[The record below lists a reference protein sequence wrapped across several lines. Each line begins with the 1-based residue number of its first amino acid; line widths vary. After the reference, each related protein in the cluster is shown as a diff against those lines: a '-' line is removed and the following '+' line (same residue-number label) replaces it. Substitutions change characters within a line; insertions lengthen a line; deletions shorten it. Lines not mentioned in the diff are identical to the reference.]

1 MRNID
6 TLSGI
11 IIDWAKPMIDD
22 IALQIVN
29 GSDSIT
35 RANAWIKKYFPV
47 SQNYSIWNDISF
59 LALPLLS
66 VSITP
71 FLENAVNK
79 IGITDE
85 MMPKYI
91 RDIADAMYKEAET
104 KGEVKFLE
112 RYEFSLDDMKRLKDL
127 IEERL

>member
-35 RANAWIKKYFPV
+35 RANAWIRKYFPV

-85 MMPKYI
+85 MIPKYI
-91 RDIADAMYKEAET
+91 KDIADAMYKEAET

-127 IEERL
+127 IEERF

>member
-1 MRNID
+1 MSNVDI
-6 TLSGI
+6 LSGI
-11 IIDWAKPMIDD
+11 IVDWAKPMIDD

-85 MMPKYI
+85 MIPKYI

>member
-1 MRNID
+1 MKNID
-6 TLSGI
+6 TLSGV

-85 MMPKYI
+85 MIPKYI

>member
-35 RANAWIKKYFPV
+35 RANAWIRKYFPV

-71 FLENAVNK
+71 LLENAVNK

-85 MMPKYI
+85 MIPKYI

>member
-1 MRNID
+1 MSNID
-6 TLSGI
+6 TLSGV

-29 GSDSIT
+29 GNDSIT
-35 RANAWIKKYFPV
+35 RANAWIRKYFPV

-85 MMPKYI
+85 MIPKYI
-91 RDIADAMYKEAET
+91 RDIADAMYKEAEI

>member
-1 MRNID
+1 MKNID

-29 GSDSIT
+29 GSDSIA

-85 MMPKYI
+85 MIPKYI

>member
-1 MRNID
+1 MSNID

-35 RANAWIKKYFPV
+35 RANAWIRKYFPV

-85 MMPKYI
+85 MIPKYI
-91 RDIADAMYKEAET
+91 KDIADAMYKEAET

-127 IEERL
+127 IEERF

>member
-1 MRNID
+1 MKNTD

-35 RANAWIKKYFPV
+35 RANAWIRKYFTV

-85 MMPKYI
+85 MIPKYI

>member
-35 RANAWIKKYFPV
+35 RANAWIRKYLPV

-85 MMPKYI
+85 MIPKYI

>member
-1 MRNID
+1 MKNID

-35 RANAWIKKYFPV
+35 RANAWIRKYFPV
-47 SQNYSIWNDISF
+47 SQDYSIWNDISF

-71 FLENAVNK
+71 FLENVVNK

-85 MMPKYI
+85 MIPKYI

>member
-1 MRNID
+1 MSNID

-85 MMPKYI
+85 MIPKYI
-91 RDIADAMYKEAET
+91 RDIADAMYKEAEI

>member
-35 RANAWIKKYFPV
+35 RANAWIRKYFPV
-47 SQNYSIWNDISF
+47 SQNYSLWNDISF
-59 LALPLLS
+59 VALPLLS

-85 MMPKYI
+85 MIPKYI

>member
-1 MRNID
+1 MSNVDI
-6 TLSGI
+6 LSGI

-35 RANAWIKKYFPV
+35 RANAWIRKYFPV

-85 MMPKYI
+85 MIPKYI

>member
-35 RANAWIKKYFPV
+35 RANAWIRKYFPV

-71 FLENAVNK
+71 ILENAVNK

-85 MMPKYI
+85 MIPKYI

>member
-1 MRNID
+1 MKNID

-85 MMPKYI
+85 MIPKYI

>member
-35 RANAWIKKYFPV
+35 RANAWIRKYFPV

-85 MMPKYI
+85 MIPKYI
-91 RDIADAMYKEAET
+91 RDIADAMYKEAEI

>member
-1 MRNID
+1 MKNID

-35 RANAWIKKYFPV
+35 RANAWIRKYFPV

-71 FLENAVNK
+71 FLDNAVNK

-85 MMPKYI
+85 MIPKYI

>member
-1 MRNID
+1 MSNIH

-35 RANAWIKKYFPV
+35 RANAWIRKYFPV

-85 MMPKYI
+85 MIPKYI

-127 IEERL
+127 IEERF

>member
-71 FLENAVNK
+71 FLENTVNK

-85 MMPKYI
+85 MIPKYI

>member
-35 RANAWIKKYFPV
+35 RSNAWIRKYFPV

-79 IGITDE
+79 ISITDE
-85 MMPKYI
+85 MIPKYI

>member
-1 MRNID
+1 MKNID

-11 IIDWAKPMIDD
+11 IIDWAQPMIDD

-35 RANAWIKKYFPV
+35 RANAWIRKYFPV

-85 MMPKYI
+85 MIPKYI

-127 IEERL
+127 IEERF

>member
-35 RANAWIKKYFPV
+35 RANAWIRKYFPV

-85 MMPKYI
+85 MIPKYI
-91 RDIADAMYKEAET
+91 RDIADALYKEAET
-104 KGEVKFLE
+104 NGEVKFLE

>member
-35 RANAWIKKYFPV
+35 RANAWIRKYFPV

-85 MMPKYI
+85 MIPKYI

-112 RYEFSLDDMKRLKDL
+112 RYEFSLDDMKRLRDL

>member
-35 RANAWIKKYFPV
+35 RANAWIRKYFPV

-85 MMPKYI
+85 MIPKYI

-112 RYEFSLDDMKRLKDL
+112 RYEFSLDDMKRLRDL
-127 IEERL
+127 IEERF

>member
-29 GSDSIT
+29 GSDNIT

-85 MMPKYI
+85 MIPKYI

>member
-35 RANAWIKKYFPV
+35 RANAWIRKYFPV

-85 MMPKYI
+85 MIPKYI

>member
-1 MRNID
+1 MKNID

-35 RANAWIKKYFPV
+35 RANAWIRKYFPV

-85 MMPKYI
+85 MIPKYI

>member
-35 RANAWIKKYFPV
+35 RANAWIRKYFPV

-66 VSITP
+66 VSIPP

-85 MMPKYI
+85 MIPKYI